1 MSRSGVCFG
10 MLPTSTDFSVALR
23 FFRRRGGATAAI
35 ILTLA
40 LALAANTA
48 AFAVLRAFL
57 LSNLGVP
64 QADRLH
70 VISQVQNGGRFLNAW
85 PNYTML
91 RDQVRTFDATAA
103 VVTADFNWGDGEEA
117 RRLAGARVTAGF
129 FRTMRV
135 APMLGR
141 ELTEQEQGP
150 NPAAVVII
158 SHQLWTS
165 AFAGSPDVLSK
176 TMRLNGVSHAIIGVM
191 PQGFAL
197 PPDTEI
203 LLPFDL
209 PQKALWTQILGA
221 RRVLVFG
228 RLADGVDSPAAQQEL
243 KAIGQRLESANIA
256 NKDWIVSSL
265 PVRDFYLSGVDRTIL
280 LVQIGAFVLLVL
292 AATNL
297 SSLLLAWAVERERES
312 AVRLA
317 LGARPGDLLR
327 QQAVQST
334 LLLLVGGVLGLGL
347 ALASLPALRELN
359 PTPRLAFFLEHLH
372 IDPVAAGVN
381 LTAAAVIGLLVALVP
396 LWQARRTDIVTAL
409 KAESRGGTA
418 TRGALLWQKAMVV
431 TQSAITMVVLSAA
444 TLAVVGFRKAT
455 QAGPG
460 YAVDGRGVF
469 RVQLPDAAFG
479 DNAKRAAF
487 VRAFA
492 ENLALEPE
500 LVSAGISNTL
510 PFGDVPTGI
519 LLTAELANGEFT
531 KEPEMLGHRRI
542 SPDYL
547 AALGVPL
554 IEGRMIMASDTA
566 TSPPVAVISKALAD
580 KYWPGTSPLGKRFR
594 SLAVG
599 QTSPDITVVGVVG
612 TVRDSGNVPAAHK
625 GETLYV
631 PYAQAPWPKFSVVVH
646 GRSSVEAAV
655 AAGIKALR
663 ATAPGLAAYDITTL
677 GKLAWQANATPR
689 LQMVLLTTFAVV
701 AAGVAVLGSYGVM
714 SQLVNN
720 RSREMAVRLAIGD
733 SPAGVL
739 RRVLGQNACLATLGT
754 ALGALGAWF
763 WGRWLQGVV
772 TGVDTSAPGYYLA
785 MAVLTVLLTQL
796 ATLLPAR
803 RAAGLDVQKTLM
815 GG

>member
-1 MSRSGVCFG
+1 MKNL
-10 MLPTSTDFSVALR
+10 LPDLRAAWR
-23 FFRRRGGATAAI
+23 FFNRRRGATAVVV
-35 ILTLA
+35 LTLA

-48 AFAVLRAFL
+48 AFAVLKAFL
-57 LSNLGVP
+57 LSSLGAP
-64 QADRLH
+64 QAHRLH
-70 VISQVQNGGRFLNAW
+70 VISQVQNGGRFLSAW
-85 PNYTML
+85 SNYTML
-91 RDQVRTFDATAA
+91 RDQVRTFDATAG

-117 RRLAGARVTAGF
+117 RRLAGARVTASF

-135 APMLGR
+135 PPMLGR
-141 ELTEQEQGP
+141 ELTDKEQGP

-158 SHQLWTS
+158 SHRLWMS
-165 AFAGSPDVLSK
+165 AFAGAPDVLTKS
-176 TMRLNGVSHAIIGVM
+176 MRLNGEPHAIIGVM
-191 PQGFAL
+191 PEGFAL
-197 PPDTEI
+197 PPDTDI

-209 PQKALWTQILGA
+209 PQKTLWTQILGA

-243 KAIGQRLESANIA
+243 KAIGQRLEAATIA
-256 NKDWIVSSL
+256 NKDWTVSSL
-265 PVRDFYLSGVDRTIL
+265 PVRDFYLAGVDRTIL

-327 QQAVQST
+327 QQAAQSI
-334 LLLLVGGVLGLGL
+334 LLLSTGGVLGLGL

-359 PTPRLAFFLEHLH
+359 PTPRLAFFLEHLR
-372 IDPVAAGVN
+372 IDPAVAGVN
-381 LTAAAVIGLLVALVP
+381 LAAAMVLGLLVALVP
-396 LWQARRTDIVTAL
+396 LWQARRTDIVSAL

-418 TRGALLWQKAMVV
+418 SRGALLWQKAMVV
-431 TQSAITMVVLSAA
+431 TQSAITMAVLSAA
-444 TLAVVGFRKAT
+444 TLAVIGFRKAT

-460 YAVDGRGVF
+460 YAVEGRGVF

-479 DNAKRAAF
+479 DSAKRAAF

-510 PFGDVPTGI
+510 PFGDVPSGS
-519 LLTAELANGEFT
+519 LLTAELANGDFT

-542 SPDYL
+542 DTGYL
-547 AALGVPL
+547 TALGVPL
-554 IEGRMIMASDTA
+554 IEGRMILPTDTA
-566 TSPPVAVISKALAD
+566 ASPAVAVISKALAN
-580 KYWPGTSPLGKRFR
+580 KYWPGTSPLGKRLR
-594 SLAVG
+594 SPAAG
-599 QTSPDITVVGVVG
+599 QQSPDLTIVGVVG
-612 TVRDSGNVPAAHK
+612 TVRDSGNVPAALK

-646 GRSSVEAAV
+646 GRGGVESAV
-655 AAGIKALR
+655 ATGIKALR
-663 ATAPGLAAYDITTL
+663 ATATGLAAYDITTL
-677 GKLAWQANATPR
+677 DKLARQANATPR
-689 LQMVLLTTFAVV
+689 LQMVLLSAFAAV
-701 AAGVAVLGSYGVM
+701 AAGVAALGSYGVM

-733 SPAGVL
+733 SPGGVL
-739 RRVLGQNACLATLGT
+739 RLILGQNARLAAAGA
-754 ALGALGAWF
+754 ALGALGAWLG
-763 WGRWLQGVV
+763 GRWLQGVV
-772 TGVDTSAPGYYLA
+772 TGVDTTAPSYYLA
-785 MAVLTVLLTQL
+785 MAALTVLLTQL

-803 RAAGLDVQKTLM
+803 RAAGLDVQKALM